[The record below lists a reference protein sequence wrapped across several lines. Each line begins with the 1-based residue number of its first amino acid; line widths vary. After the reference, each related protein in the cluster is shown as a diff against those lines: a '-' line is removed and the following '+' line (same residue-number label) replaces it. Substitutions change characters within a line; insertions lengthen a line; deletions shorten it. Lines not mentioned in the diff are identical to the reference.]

1 MKKTKLTRTD
11 MTLQEQV
18 VVEAALKSLIDIGDR
33 TADCARTSYCSIGL
47 NEPIHY
53 AITDA
58 KLSLTAARASV
69 CRANAAVQLLTAIR
83 DGEED

>member
-1 MKKTKLTRTD
+1 MKKTTLTRTD
-11 MTLQEQV
+11 MTKQEKEI
-18 VVEAALKSLIDIGDR
+18 VERALKSLIDIGDETADLAR
-33 TADCARTSYCSIGL
+33 TAYCSIGL

-69 CRANAAVQLLTAIR
+69 CRANAAINILTAIR
-83 DGEED
+83 DRKES